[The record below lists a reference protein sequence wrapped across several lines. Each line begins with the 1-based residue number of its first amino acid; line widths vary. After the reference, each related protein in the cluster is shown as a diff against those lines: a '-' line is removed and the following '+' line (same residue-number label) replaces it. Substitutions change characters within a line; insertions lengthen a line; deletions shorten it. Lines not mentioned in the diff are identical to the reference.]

1 MTRIR
6 FDGYALGS
14 ALSASRQRLPGGAE
28 DSVSRSGAAPDV
40 EEDAERREQQC
51 CEDERDEQ

>member
-14 ALSASRQRLPGGAE
+14 ALSASRQRLPGGTE
-28 DSVSRSGAAPDV
+28 DSVSRPGAAPDV
-40 EEDAERREQQC
+40 EEDAERREQQR
-51 CEDERDEQ
+51 CEHERDEQ